1 MNLTGTV
8 LPQKENTTES
18 ETENKKV
25 EKPKEKIFNE
35 IMFGNID
42 QVIMTFS
49 FKGHLKNTRYFYTH
63 THRVTFFSLSVTG
76 FKPNLL

>member
-1 MNLTGTV
+1 LNLTGTV

-18 ETENKKV
+18 ETKNKKV
-25 EKPKEKIFNE
+25 EKPQEKIFNE

-49 FKGHLKNTRYFYTH
+49 FKGHSNNT
-63 THRVTFFSLSVTG
+63 
-76 FKPNLL
+76 